1 MSSGPIFVCRA
12 LTFTAMFSI
21 MYRINYANMS
31 GGRSVRQNCRRQ
43 TSLAVLPLPWLV
55 RQSDSG
61 SRLVFKRFL
70 IHVLRPTG
78 DKRHKGESVFTG
90 DFLFSLL

>member
-31 GGRSVRQNCRRQ
+31 GGRSVRQNCRRR
-43 TSLAVLPLPWLV
+43 TSPAVLPMPELV

-61 SRLVFKRFL
+61 SRFVF
-70 IHVLRPTG
+70 
-78 DKRHKGESVFTG
+78 
-90 DFLFSLL
+90 